1 MADYTPVEIVNMIK
15 ILGECHDNYKAAARL
30 YAERYP
36 DARHPTRRNIR
47 LLTIRAQ
54 GGNLRRK
61 RRRTGPREHIALGV
75 RAIIAEDPHISTRQI
90 QRMHGV
96 PRSTVSRTLRY
107 FRFHPYHLH
116 LTHAIEPG
124 DPARRLRFCQW
135 AETRMRIDPFFFDR
149 TLFTD
154 EAKFDNMGGVNLHN
168 AHYYAEENPHW
179 QRDHRTQRR
188 WSINVWAGIVGEYVI
203 GPIFYNRNLNGELYL
218 DILEN
223 QIPPLLENIP
233 LEIRRDMWFQQDG
246 APAHRRLLV
255 RRFLNAAYPN
265 SWIGIG
271 SPICEFPARSPDL
284 TPLDFFLWGAVKQ
297 RVYAEPPT
305 TAQNMIER
313 IITAFQAFTPQTLI
327 DVQRSFRQRIQ
338 MCIQQN
344 GQLIEHLRR

>member
-36 DARHPTRRNIR
+36 DARHPTRRNIK

-54 GGNLRRK
+54 GG
-61 RRRTGPREHIALGV
+61 
-75 RAIIAEDPHISTRQI
+75 S
-90 QRMHGV
+90 
-96 PRSTVSRTLRY
+96 SY
-107 FRFHPYHLH
+107 FDA
-116 LTHAIEPG
+116 TNSANAWSKEPG

-135 AETRMRIDPFFFDR
+135 AETRMRIDPFFFDQ

-188 WSINVWAGIVGEYVI
+188 WSINVWAGIVGEYVV
-203 GPIFYNRNLNGELYL
+203 GPIFYDRNLNGELYL

-255 RRFLNAAYPN
+255 RRFLNATYPN

-297 RVYAEPPT
+297 RVYAEAPT
-305 TAQNMIER
+305 TAQNMMER
-313 IITAFQAFTPQTLI
+313 IVAAFQAFTPQTLI